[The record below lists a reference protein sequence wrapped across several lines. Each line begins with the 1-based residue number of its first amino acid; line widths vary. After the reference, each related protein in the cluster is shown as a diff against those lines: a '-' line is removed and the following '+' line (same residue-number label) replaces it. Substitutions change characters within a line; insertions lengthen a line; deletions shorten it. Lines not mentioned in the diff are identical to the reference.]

1 MSLRSPMGRA
11 RGLGSAKEGTG
22 HWWHQ
27 RISAVALL
35 GLTVWFVVSLIVLTG
50 ADWAT
55 AQDWL
60 SNKVNAGLMLLT
72 ILFTFYHLKL
82 GLQVVIEDYV
92 HGEGLKIASILL
104 VSAACLAVGLACAL
118 AVLDVAFGG

>member
-1 MSLRSPMGRA
+1 MSLRSPIARA

-27 RISAVALL
+27 RVSAVALL
-35 GLTVWFVVSLIVLTG
+35 ALVVWFVISLLMLTG

-55 AQDWL
+55 ASDWL
-60 SNKVNAGLMLLT
+60 SNKFNAGLMLLL
-72 ILFTFYHLKL
+72 IVFLFYHLKL

-92 HGEGLKIASILL
+92 HGEAMKIASILL
-104 VSAACLAVGLACAL
+104 MSGACLAVGLACAL

>member
-1 MSLRSPMGRA
+1 MSLRSPIARA

-27 RISAVALL
+27 RVSAVALL
-35 GLTVWFVVSLIVLTG
+35 ALVVWFVVSLLMLTG

-55 AQDWL
+55 ASGWL
-60 SNKVNAGLMLLT
+60 SNKVNAGLMLLL
-72 ILFTFYHLKL
+72 IVFLFYHLKL

-92 HGEGLKIASILL
+92 HGEAMKIVSLL
-104 VSAACLAVGLACAL
+104 LMSGACLAVGLACAL

>member
-27 RISAVALL
+27 RVSAVALL
-35 GLTVWFVVSLIVLTG
+35 ALTVWFVVSLILLTG

-55 AQDWL
+55 AQEWL
-60 SNKVNAGLMLLT
+60 ANKLNAGLMLLT

-92 HGEGLKIASILL
+92 HGEAMKVASIMI
-104 VSAACLAVGLACAL
+104 VSGACLAAGLACAL

>member
-1 MSLRSPMGRA
+1 MSLRSPIGRA

-35 GLTVWFVVSLIVLTG
+35 ALTVWFVISLIVLTG

-55 AQDWL
+55 AQAWL
-60 SNKVNAGLMLLT
+60 ANKVNAGLMLLT

-104 VSAACLAVGLACAL
+104 VCGACLAVGLACTL
-118 AVLDVAFGG
+118 AVLDVAFGV

>member
-1 MSLRSPMGRA
+1 MSLRSPIGRA

-27 RISAVALL
+27 RVSAVALL
-35 GLTVWFVVSLIVLTG
+35 ALTAWFVISLILLTG

-55 AQDWL
+55 ASDWL
-60 SNKVNAGLMLLT
+60 SNKVNAGLMLLL
-72 ILFTFYHLKL
+72 IVFTFYHLKL

-92 HGEGLKIASILL
+92 HGEGMKLLLK
-104 VSAACLAVGLACAL
+104 
-118 AVLDVAFGG
+118 